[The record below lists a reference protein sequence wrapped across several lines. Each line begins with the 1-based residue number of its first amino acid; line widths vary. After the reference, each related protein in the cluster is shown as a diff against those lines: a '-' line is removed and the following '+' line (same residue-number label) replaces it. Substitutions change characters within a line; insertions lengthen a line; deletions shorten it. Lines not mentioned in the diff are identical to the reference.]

1 MMASYFRT
9 SWILTCL
16 MTLVGSGCCCTQG
29 MRTCSSNSACSSCSG
44 GGYGSGPILGM
55 ASCRGGC
62 GETYVDEWVSEPP
75 CIDDCGYCNSGCD
88 RCRSGRPVRSLLRLL
103 WGTPYRGGCSTGCG
117 SGCSSGCD
125 GGCSSCGGGGGAVTV
140 DGGTYPTESCNCGG
154 SHSSIG
160 AHTYTAPEQF
170 GSPAPAAAAP
180 TPAPVAPSSAKR
192 LSPAQ
197 QRATVARAS
206 TR

>member
-1 MMASYFRT
+1 MASYFRA

-16 MTLVGSGCCCTQG
+16 MTLVGTGCCCTQG
-29 MRTCSSNSACSSCSG
+29 MQTCSSYSSCSSCPG
-44 GGYGSGPILGM
+44 GGCGSGRLLGL

-75 CIDDCGYCNSGCD
+75 CVDDCGHGNSGCNSCGS
-88 RCRSGRPVRSLLRLL
+88 RRPLRTLLRLL
-103 WGTPYRGGCSTGCG
+103 WGTPYDAGRGCSTGCDT
-117 SGCSSGCD
+117 GCD
-125 GGCSSCGGGGGAVTV
+125 GGCSSCGGGGAVTV
-140 DGGTYPTESCNCGG
+140 AGSTLPTQSCSCGG
-154 SHSSIG
+154 SHSPTG
-160 AHTYTAPEQF
+160 VHTTIAPGHS
-170 GSPAPAAAAP
+170 GSPAPAATAP